1 MLFGNRI
8 ITEHDIERRITITE
22 EVLLEG
28 AVFKSPKMTIG
39 VFPSDNRNY
48 GYQAYF
54 KVYNNE
60 NYKKATKIARIHFMN
75 PSYEMHSNQHWPL
88 NTTEKK
94 MLIKILNTTIQIN
107 DVETTTVWKELIG
120 EYNRGINDK
129 SKHMPL
135 NLVMPDY
142 TQL

>member
-94 MLIKILNTTIQIN
+94 MLIKKNKNLLVNIKVIILNMAIIYLR
-107 DVETTTVWKELIG
+107 VEML
-120 EYNRGINDK
+120 
-129 SKHMPL
+129 
-135 NLVMPDY
+135 
-142 TQL
+142 